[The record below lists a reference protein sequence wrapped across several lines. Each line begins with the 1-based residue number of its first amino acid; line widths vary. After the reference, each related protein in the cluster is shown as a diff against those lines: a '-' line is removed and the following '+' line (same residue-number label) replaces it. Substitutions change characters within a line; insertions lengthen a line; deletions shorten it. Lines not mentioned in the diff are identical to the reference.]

1 MMSRVAS
8 STRRGPRPAVTARSV
23 DVSLAACSILAA
35 TFVLANP
42 GGPLPAIFIAVTWLF
57 VPGWALT
64 LPLRIATP
72 AARGLIAVLAGSAIT
87 ALLSLVMA
95 WTTLWFPQGAAAVV
109 LLAASGFLGFV
120 PRRYPGVA
128 ADPFMLK
135 RSRRRRDFIG
145 WVPASIG
152 ILAMA
157 LWVIGLAFSETGNI
171 GKWGLLPV
179 FPVVWY
185 LAVAAILA
193 LCIWGVT
200 ARRVFP
206 PRYMAGL
213 VSALIVMLYASANII
228 ETVPRLPWTYKHIA
242 VTSFI
247 DQFGRFDPSIDLYN
261 RWPGFFTASAFL
273 GRIAGYRDPASYATW
288 AELMFPLIDAA
299 LVYAIARALSRNA
312 RASWTAAIVFTLCN
326 WVNQNYYSPQ
336 AFAFTLYLAMCLAIM
351 MLLRSS
357 PAPWMSAIEHRIER
371 LVSRKARDTR
381 ATVGSAGPSPT
392 VSDGRWPSS
401 KCKEQRELRIAA
413 IVAVLVLQSVIAAT
427 HQLTPYLAVLAIL
440 PLSVVGYIRPR
451 WLGLALL
458 AIAIAYLLPN
468 LGYIQSTYG
477 LFSGFDFFANATY
490 TPPNAAQSSG
500 AAQFGSRAATI
511 LSGLTVLLAAAG
523 WLRNLLRGNVGTTLI
538 VGWLAVA
545 PALALLGQ
553 TYGGEGRL
561 RVFLFGVPWYA
572 IGVAWLFCSGPV
584 PRRRVNLGLSSM
596 LVAMAVLFTIT
607 YFQPEADHLVAQK
620 DTRAAHWLDA
630 RVEKGDL
637 AVLAVANFPLFI
649 GPNYWLYDSAT
660 KTSTL
665 ATYLKQSPK
674 AISGTA
680 IESYLKS
687 LASPPH
693 TYVIFSDSQANYA
706 RTHNLFDISLLD
718 QVEGNIRADSQFRLV
733 YDNSSARIYE
743 LR

>member
-312 RASWTAAIVFTLCN
+312 RASWT
-326 WVNQNYYSPQ
+326 
-336 AFAFTLYLAMCLAIM
+336 
-351 MLLRSS
+351 
-357 PAPWMSAIEHRIER
+357 
-371 LVSRKARDTR
+371 
-381 ATVGSAGPSPT
+381 
-392 VSDGRWPSS
+392 
-401 KCKEQRELRIAA
+401 AA